1 MRTKPTYDLTWFL
14 SSTRANDSQV
24 VKNSS
29 KVGLGD
35 VDLMKCMS
43 GGSVEIRDRAR
54 WCD

>member
-43 GGSVEIRDRAR
+43 VGSVEVRDRAR